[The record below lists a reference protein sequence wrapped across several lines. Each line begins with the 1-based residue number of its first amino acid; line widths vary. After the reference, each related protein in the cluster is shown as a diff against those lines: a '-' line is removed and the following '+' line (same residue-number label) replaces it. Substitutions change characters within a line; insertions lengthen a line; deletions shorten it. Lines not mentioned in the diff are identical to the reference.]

1 METSN
6 NIGKASGVVVTASMK
21 RWLSPAKCHVM
32 QLLFVRTM
40 ILTMMLVAP
49 WRADDED
56 MMMVMM
62 MMMVMTMMMKIMMLM
77 MLVMVWKMA
86 MTMMMMM
93 MIT

>member
-1 METSN
+1 MAFTS
-6 NIGKASGVVVTASMK
+6 KVPCYAV
-21 RWLSPAKCHVM
+21 
-32 QLLFVRTM
+32 LFVRTM

-62 MMMVMTMMMKIMMLM
+62 MMMVMTMLM

-86 MTMMMMM
+86 MTMMMM
-93 MIT
+93 IT